1 MKKIIEEL
9 NNLNIIQTSIDFE
22 ENIPEEIY
30 EKYFS
35 SNPLKQELDI
45 DKHRWYETGVS
56 VWKLN
61 EGFLGVRSVTN
72 IYSESSSVEDMFWNL
87 IFFEMEEI
95 QTITYKKK

>member
-1 MKKIIEEL
+1 M
-9 NNLNIIQTSIDFE
+9 
-22 ENIPEEIY
+22 IY
-30 EKYFS
+30 WFTGQPGHGKTVLATA
-35 SNPLKQELDI
+35 LKQELDI